1 MIQNVRM
8 DSNNMMFFYKGIR
21 LEQRVDVIETLEKL
35 YQELKKQNKLPKT
48 IIEIGM
54 NNGGFSLVLNDSNI
68 SEQADIY
75 CYDIVN
81 RNFDQNLK
89 GSRINWFIK
98 DIFSI
103 ENEVKNL
110 IQREGTTLLFCDGG
124 NKVREFNTFAK
135 YLKSGDLIFTHDYYK
150 DIQEYEKYKDTRWG
164 WLESR
169 ESDLADTAEMCNLV
183 PFMQDDFEKCVWS
196 SKIKL

>member
-1 MIQNVRM
+1 MMQNVRM
-8 DSNNMMFFYKGIR
+8 DSNNMMFFYKDIR
-21 LEQRVDVIETLEKL
+21 LEQRIDVIEALDKL
-35 YQELKKQNKLPKT
+35 YLELKNQDKLPKT

-54 NNGGFSLVLNDSNI
+54 NNGGFSLVLHDSKI
-68 SEQADIY
+68 SEQAEIY

-89 GSRINWFIK
+89 GTKIKWFIK

-124 NKVREFNTFAK
+124 NKVKEFNTFAK
-135 YLKSGDLIFTHDYYK
+135 YLKKGDIILAHDYHK
-150 DIQEYEKYKDTRWG
+150 DHEVFQKNKNIWAWWETKE
-164 WLESR
+164 
-169 ESDLADTAEMCNLV
+169 ADIADCCNYNNLK
-183 PFMQDDFEKCVWS
+183 PFMQEVFEKCVWAS
-196 SKIKL
+196 RIKES

>member
-1 MIQNVRM
+1 MMQNIRM
-8 DSNNMMFFYKGIR
+8 DPNNMMFFYKDIR
-21 LEQRVDVIETLEKL
+21 LEQRVEVIEALEKL
-35 YQELKKQNKLPKT
+35 YQELKNQNKLPKT

-54 NNGGFSLVLNDSNI
+54 NNGGFSLVLNDSRI

-135 YLKSGDLIFTHDYYK
+135 YLKKGDIIFAHDYHK
-150 DIQEYEKYKDTRWG
+150 DHEVFQNNRNIWAWWETKE
-164 WLESR
+164 
-169 ESDLADTAEMCNLV
+169 ADIVDCCNYNNLR
-183 PFMQDDFEKCVWS
+183 PFMQEVFEKCVWAS
-196 SKIKL
+196 RIKES